1 MEPKIMVEITGDK
14 YTITLHCCGK
24 TYSQTMTR
32 DPDCPSVMRGGKKGS
47 SIIDQAQKDRL
58 QESIDMDALQDAI
71 DSVDRVCGC
80 VLVSPQRVLKVN

>member
-1 MEPKIMVEITGDK
+1 MEPKIMVAFSGDK
-14 YTITLHCCGK
+14 YTITLHCGK

-58 QESIDMDALQDAI
+58 QESIDLAALQDAI

-80 VLVSPQRVLKVN
+80 VFLRFSSEGR